1 LDEVAARLREPG
13 IVSVVFGPCANRP
26 AAGDLA
32 SVMTQN
38 LANLQA
44 VF

>member
-1 LDEVAARLREPG
+1 LDDVAARLREPG